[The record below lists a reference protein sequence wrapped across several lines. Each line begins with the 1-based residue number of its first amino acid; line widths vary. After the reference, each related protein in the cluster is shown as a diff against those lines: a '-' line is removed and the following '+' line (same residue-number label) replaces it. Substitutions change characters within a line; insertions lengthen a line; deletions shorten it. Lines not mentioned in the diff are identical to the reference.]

1 MAKILVVDDDP
12 DVVEATRLFLE
23 RQGYA
28 VVCAYSRLEGMQ
40 AIAAEAPDL
49 VILDVMMEQHDDGF
63 TMAQQLRR
71 EGFRKPILMLTSIGK
86 VTGLAYGIDKEM
98 VPVDAFQEKPV
109 DPQVLLAK
117 VQQLLAGSAG
127 KGGGGSCC

>member
-28 VVCAYSRLEGMQ
+28 VACAYSRQEGMK
-40 AIAAEAPDL
+40 AIAAETPDL

-117 VQQLLAGSAG
+117 VRQLLAESAG